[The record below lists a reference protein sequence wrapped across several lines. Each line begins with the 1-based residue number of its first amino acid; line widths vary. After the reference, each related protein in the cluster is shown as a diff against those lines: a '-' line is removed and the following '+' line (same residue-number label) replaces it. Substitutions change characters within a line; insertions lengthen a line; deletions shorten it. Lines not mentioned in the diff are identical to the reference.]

1 MFLTGFDSKPLNTLY
16 VDKNLKY
23 HGLIQAFSRTN
34 RVYNDK
40 KPFGN
45 IICFRNLKRA
55 TDEALA
61 LFSNKETTKI
71 VLVPSYAEIEQDY
84 QAAVSK
90 LFALTPNYQSVDD
103 LVTEEQQLE
112 FIKAFREVMRYNAQ
126 LQTFIEYD
134 QDQTALDKQHF
145 ANFAS
150 KYADLCRA
158 VRKTTKKEKV
168 SVLDDVDFQLDL
180 LHSDRINVGYI
191 INLLQLIMLQNLLHR
206 FWFQIFFFTKML
218 IGLFFFSIPELSK
231 SRLDALP
238 IDHLRYVFFDEFLN
252 EVMLIVQANITT
264 D

>member
-1 MFLTGFDSKPLNTLY
+1 MAWFKHSLVPTVSIT
-16 VDKNLKY
+16 
-23 HGLIQAFSRTN
+23 I
-34 RVYNDK
+34 

-126 LQTFIEYD
+126 LQTLLSTIKTKHNWISSTSRTSPLSMLTYAVLLERPPR
-134 QDQTALDKQHF
+134 KK
-145 ANFAS
+145 
-150 KYADLCRA
+150 KYRC
-158 VRKTTKKEKV
+158 
-168 SVLDDVDFQLDL
+168 
-180 LHSDRINVGYI
+180 
-191 INLLQLIMLQNLLHR
+191 
-206 FWFQIFFFTKML
+206 
-218 IGLFFFSIPELSK
+218 
-231 SRLDALP
+231 
-238 IDHLRYVFFDEFLN
+238 
-252 EVMLIVQANITT
+252 
-264 D
+264 